1 MVVYQPT
8 GKGYIFGGMSDDNI
22 KLNDL
27 WELDIASETY
37 KKLELPPS
45 SYQPTCRS
53 GHSASIYNGKMVIF
67 GGILEL
73 TKELNEMLLYD
84 FSTGCFVLEGEQEN
98 LDLAALHMSNKR

>member
-1 MVVYQPT
+1 
-8 GKGYIFGGMSDDNI
+8 MSDDNI

-37 KKLELPPS
+37 KKLELPS
-45 SYQPTCRS
+45 ASYQPTCRS
-53 GHSASIYNGKMVIF
+53 GHSSSIYNGKMVIF

-84 FSTGCFVLEGEQEN
+84 FSTGCFVLEGETEN
-98 LDLAALHMSNKR
+98 